1 MSVTSSGS
9 SSNSSPS
16 SSKESITNPGI
27 LLCINHWC
35 NDTLKLTKIL
45 FIYSLAKRKV
55 NLTDAAG
62 VNSVPLALAPA
73 TGQKSGI
80 TLSVVQHCIFKSG
93 SKISPTGSKQLK
105 PEIAL
110 EFLCLEDKK
119 FKQILPI
126 IKWQFFLSL
135 EDQNLKNYMRY
146 DKKMIAVPFQTS
158 QSRLEHYKSVP
169 IKDL

>member
-1 MSVTSSGS
+1 M
-9 SSNSSPS
+9 
-16 SSKESITNPGI
+16 
-27 LLCINHWC
+27 
-35 NDTLKLTKIL
+35 
-45 FIYSLAKRKV
+45 
-55 NLTDAAG
+55 
-62 VNSVPLALAPA
+62 
-73 TGQKSGI
+73 
-80 TLSVVQHCIFKSG
+80 
-93 SKISPTGSKQLK
+93 K

-146 DKKMIAVPFQTS
+146 DKKMIAVPFAFQTS